1 MNTNRHKASQAINT
15 AFDKSFY
22 QLINSCRIEES
33 KELIE
38 NEKELSVKTIMYE
51 VGFVSKSSFYAA
63 FKGLTGKTPLEYRNL
78 VKNK

>member
-1 MNTNRHKASQAINT
+1 
-15 AFDKSFY
+15 
-22 QLINSCRIEES
+22 
-33 KELIE
+33 
-38 NEKELSVKTIMYE
+38 MYE